1 MKNILIKNNKLLT
14 PQVIILKF
22 FQDID
27 LVIDELTKNKPLIVN
42 ASNLVYQDGQRVI
55 DFLSG
60 YCFAKNGN
68 IKKIDNLI
76 YRIDI

>member
-14 PQVIILKF
+14 PQVIILKC

-42 ASNLVYQDGQRVI
+42 ASNLVCQDGQRVI

>member
-14 PQVIILKF
+14 PQVIILKC

-42 ASNLVYQDGQRVI
+42 ASNLVYQDGHRVI